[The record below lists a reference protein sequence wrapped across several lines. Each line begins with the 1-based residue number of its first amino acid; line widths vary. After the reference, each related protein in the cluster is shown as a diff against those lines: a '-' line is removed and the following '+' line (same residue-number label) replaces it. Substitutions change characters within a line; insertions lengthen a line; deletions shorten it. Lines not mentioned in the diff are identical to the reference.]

1 MIPNSFY
8 VVIFVVMTICAV
20 ASLFLPKSRRR
31 SRSSSKR
38 QRRTSA
44 KPNDRKRSVVPP
56 PSPEARGMIG
66 ERDIANVFETLA
78 QNGFVG
84 SAVRNV
90 YIPKEDGTFSEID
103 VVYVCSKGLFVVES
117 KNYSGWIFGSEDE
130 QNWTQRFVT
139 GTTESFYNP
148 IKQNE
153 GHVRYLKKYLKV
165 PLRITPI
172 VVFSNNCELKQ
183 INLKSSPKPTVIQLR
198 ELYNFVANQWR
209 FAPDVLS
216 GEQIIM
222 VASMLEN
229 LANVSDDVKKAHV
242 ARVESVRTFPHGSRR

>member
-1 MIPNSFY
+1 MIPIPFI
-8 VVIFVVMTICAV
+8 VIMVALVV

-31 SRSSSKR
+31 SRSPSKR

-44 KPNDRKRSVVPP
+44 KPNDRKRAVVPQ
-56 PSPEARGMIG
+56 PSPEARGIIG
-66 ERDIANVFETLA
+66 ERDIANVFESLA

-90 YIPKEDGTFSEID
+90 YVPKEDGTFSEID

-117 KNYSGWIFGSEDE
+117 KNYSGWIYGSEDD
-130 QNWTQRFVT
+130 QNWT
-139 GTTESFYNP
+139 ESFRPGKTNQLFNP

-153 GHVRYLKKYLKV
+153 GHVRYLKQYLKV
-165 PLRITPI
+165 PLRIMPV
-172 VVFSNNCELKQ
+172 VVFSDSCELKKVE
-183 INLKSSPKPTVIQLR
+183 LKSSPKPTVIQLR

-209 FAPDVLS
+209 FAPDLLS
-216 GEQIIM
+216 GEQIITI
-222 VASMLEN
+222 ASMLEN

-242 ARVESVRTFPHGSRR
+242 ARVESLRTSPHGSRR